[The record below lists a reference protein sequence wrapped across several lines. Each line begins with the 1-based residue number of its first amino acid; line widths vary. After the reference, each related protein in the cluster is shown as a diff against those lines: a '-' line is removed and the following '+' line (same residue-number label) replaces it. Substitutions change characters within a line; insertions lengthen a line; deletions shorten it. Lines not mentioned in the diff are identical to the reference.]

1 LPVSI
6 ANSGTDV
13 GQLADNVWMDTEYIC
28 KVWGQLNLPSAEP
41 LTTLNEAY
49 IPKSKSRE

>member
-1 LPVSI
+1 MVIWITFDLCHALLPVSI

-28 KVWGQLNLPSAEP
+28 KV
-41 LTTLNEAY
+41 
-49 IPKSKSRE
+49 